1 MSPQIPTTPNS
12 VARLTLPPDEPRAS
26 SNGSTTLLLE
36 LAVHDPET
44 VAELE
49 AFAAGRDREDFA
61 LKALRIGVLALRQA
75 RGQLDGETV
84 RREGDRLLG
93 LLQVR
98 LDEHSKVVNDRVS
111 YTLKDYFDPQSGRFQ
126 ERVERLV
133 RKDGELEMVLRK
145 QLGQEDSELNRT
157 LSRHFGDDSELLKW
171 LNPDQSQGLL
181 GALRG
186 VLDEQLLSQRDHVLK
201 QFSLDNKEGALFRFI
216 AELTERQGNLTEDL
230 QTRIDEVVKQ
240 FSLDEENSALSR
252 LVANVERAQ
261 RTITNEFS
269 LDQDTSALSR
279 LKKML
284 ENTNA
289 TIESHLSLD
298 EETSALARLKRELLA
313 LMEGQRKTNQ
323 VFQEEIKLSLQEMIV
338 RKKEAGKST
347 RHGLEFEE
355 EVIQLLVQES
365 QKTGDLAEATGSTTG
380 RIKNC
385 KVGDAVITLGPDT
398 VAPGGRIVMEAKE
411 KAGYQLTDAVQ
422 ELATARDNRDAQVGL
437 FVFSRRTAPAGLEP
451 LFRRGLDVF
460 VVWDLDDEAS
470 DLYLRTGLTLARA
483 LVVQQQKQ
491 KEAQTADVAAM
502 EVAILDIE
510 KQVNSLDD
518 LMTWAQTI
526 ESNSGKILKKL
537 ATVRKAV
544 ENQVA
549 TLKEK
554 TAELKGA

>member
-12 VARLTLPPDEPRAS
+12 VARQTLPPDEPRPAA
-26 SNGSTTLLLE
+26 NGSATLLLE

-93 LLQVR
+93 LLQAR
-98 LDEHSKVVNDRVS
+98 LEDHTKGVHDKVS
-111 YTLKDYFDPQSGRFQ
+111 HTLKDYFDPQSGRFQ

-145 QLGQEDSELNRT
+145 QLGQEDSELSRT

-269 LDQDTSALSR
+269 LDQETSALSR

-284 ENTNA
+284 ESTNA

-313 LMEGQRKTNQ
+313 LLEGQRKTNQ

-365 QKTGDLAEATGSTTG
+365 QKTGDLAESTGSTTG

-437 FVFSRRTAPAGLEP
+437 FVFSRRTAPVGLEP

-491 KEAQTADVAAM
+491 NAAQTADVAAM

-544 ENQVA
+544 ESQVA

>member
-355 EVIQLLVQES
+355 EVIRLLVQES

>member
-12 VARLTLPPDEPRAS
+12 VARQTLPPDEPRPA
-26 SNGSTTLLLE
+26 SNGSATLLLE

-98 LDEHSKVVNDRVS
+98 LEDHTKVVHDRVS
-111 YTLKDYFDPQSGRFQ
+111 HTLKDYFDPQSGRFQ

-355 EVIQLLVQES
+355 EVVQLLVQES
-365 QKTGDLAEATGSTTG
+365 QKTGDLAEATGSSTG

-437 FVFSRRTAPAGLEP
+437 FVFSRRTAPTGLEP
-451 LFRRGLDVF
+451 LFRRGMDVF
-460 VVWDLDDEAS
+460 VIWDIDDESS
-470 DLYLRTGLTLARA
+470 DIYLRTGLTLARS
-483 LVVQQQKQ
+483 LIVQQRKQ
-491 KEAQTADVAAM
+491 DDSQTEDVAEM
-502 EVAILDIE
+502 EIAILDIE
-510 KQVNSLDD
+510 KQLGSLEKMAKSTQAIQNHSTDM
-518 LMTWAQTI
+518 LKSLEIVRKTI
-526 ESNSGKILKKL
+526 EK
-537 ATVRKAV
+537 
-544 ENQVA
+544 QVA
-549 TLKEK
+549 TLKDK
-554 TAELKGA
+554 TAELKLA

>member
-12 VARLTLPPDEPRAS
+12 VARQTLPPDEPRPA
-26 SNGSTTLLLE
+26 SNGSATLLLE

-133 RKDGELEMVLRK
+133 RKDGELEMVLRN
-145 QLGQEDSELNRT
+145 QLGQDDSELSRT

-269 LDQDTSALSR
+269 LDQETSALSR

-365 QKTGDLAEATGSTTG
+365 QKTGDLTESTGSTTG

-422 ELATARDNRDAQVGL
+422 EMATARDNRDAQVGL
-437 FVFSRRTAPAGLEP
+437 FVFSRRTAPTGLEP

-460 VVWDLDDEAS
+460 VVWDLDDDAS

-491 KEAQTADVAAM
+491 NAAQTADVAAM

-510 KQVNSLDD
+510 KQVYSLDD
-518 LMTWAQTI
+518 LTTWAQTI

-537 ATVRKAV
+537 ATVRKAI
-544 ENQVA
+544 ESQVA

>member
-12 VARLTLPPDEPRAS
+12 VARQTLPPDEPRPA
-26 SNGSTTLLLE
+26 SNGSATLRLE

-98 LDEHSKVVNDRVS
+98 LEDHTKVVHDRVS
-111 YTLKDYFDPQSGRFQ
+111 HTLKDYFDPQSGRFQ
-126 ERVERLV
+126 DRVERLV
-133 RKDGELEMVLRK
+133 KKDGELEQVLRR
-145 QLGQEDSELNRT
+145 QLGQDDSELSRT

-355 EVIQLLVQES
+355 EVIQLLAQES
-365 QKTGDLAEATGSTTG
+365 QKTGDLAESTGSSTG

-451 LFRRGLDVF
+451 LFRRGMDVF

-537 ATVRKAV
+537 SSVRKAV

>member
-1 MSPQIPTTPNS
+1 MSTQIPSTPNS
-12 VARLTLPPDEPRAS
+12 VARQTVPAEGTR
-26 SNGSTTLLLE
+26 SNSGAKTVLLE
-36 LAVHDPET
+36 LTVDDPET

-49 AFAAGRDREDFA
+49 SYADARDRADFA

-75 RGQLDGETV
+75 RGQVDGETV
-84 RREGDRLLG
+84 RKEGDRLLE
-93 LLQVR
+93 LLQAR
-98 LDEHSKVVNDRVS
+98 LDDHTKAVNDRVAH
-111 YTLKDYFDPQSGRFQ
+111 TLKDYFDPQSGRFQ

-133 RKDGELEMVLRK
+133 RKDGELEQVLRK
-145 QLGQEDSELNRT
+145 QLGQEDSELSKT

-186 VLDEQLLSQRDHVLK
+186 VLDEQLVSQREHVLK

-216 AELTERQGNLTEDL
+216 TELHERQGSLTEVL

-261 RTITNEFS
+261 RTITSEFS

-289 TIESHLSLD
+289 AIESHLSLD

-323 VFQEEIKLSLQEMIV
+323 DFQEEIKLALNQMIV
-338 RKKEAGKST
+338 RKQEAGKST

-355 EVIQLLVQES
+355 EVIQLLLQES

-398 VAPGGRIVMEAKE
+398 AAPGGRIVMEAKE
-411 KAGYQLTDAVQ
+411 KAGYQLPDAVQ
-422 ELATARDNRDAQVGL
+422 EIVQARDNRDAQVGL

-451 LFRRGLDVF
+451 LFRRGQDVF
-460 VVWDLDDEAS
+460 VVWDLDDESS

-483 LVVQQQKQ
+483 LVVQQQRQ
-491 KEAQTADVAAM
+491 NAEQTADVAAI

-518 LMTWAQTI
+518 LVTWAQTI
-526 ESNSGKILKKL
+526 ESNSGKMLKKL
-537 ATVRKAV
+537 ATVRKAL
-544 ENQVA
+544 ETQVA

>member
-12 VARLTLPPDEPRAS
+12 VARQTLPPDEPRPA
-26 SNGSTTLLLE
+26 SNGSATLRLE

-98 LDEHSKVVNDRVS
+98 LEDHTKVVHDRVS
-111 YTLKDYFDPQSGRFQ
+111 HTLKDYFDPQSGRFQ
-126 ERVERLV
+126 DRVERLV
-133 RKDGELEMVLRK
+133 KKDGELEQVLRR
-145 QLGQEDSELNRT
+145 QLGQDDSELSRT

-355 EVIQLLVQES
+355 EVIQLLVLES
-365 QKTGDLAEATGSTTG
+365 QKTGDLAEATGSSTG

-411 KAGYQLTDAVQ
+411 KAGYQLTEAVE
-422 ELATARDNRDAQVGL
+422 ELAKARDNRDAQVGL

-451 LFRRGLDVF
+451 LFRRGMDVF
-460 VVWDLDDEAS
+460 VIWDLDDESS

-491 KEAQTADVAAM
+491 NEAQTADVVAM
-502 EVAILDIE
+502 EIAILDIE
-510 KQVNSLDD
+510 KQINSLDE
-518 LMTWAQTI
+518 MIGWTKTI
-526 ESNSGKILKKL
+526 EGHSGKILNKL
-537 ATVRKAV
+537 DSVRKAI
-544 ENQVA
+544 EKQVA